1 MSETVQTAKP
11 GTTDGVSSGAADKE
25 EERQVKLIV
34 FEDGLIKLG
43 DTELPG
49 ILTEL
54 RIDGKVRFDEQ
65 KKDGASGK
73 KKTPKGFD
81 DSDVM
86 VSMLLL
92 TDSESQCYEKLEQVS
107 GLFRKIDKKANPQ
120 VYTVTNRHLLA
131 RGVRQVVF
139 SKLQSSENNGTD
151 EIQVTLGFVE
161 HNPPV
166 TKIEKAQAK
175 TPTPKELKEQAEK
188 KAKKG
193 PEADTLII
201 DAAGTQV

>member
-1 MSETVQTAKP
+1 MSEKVQT
-11 GTTDGVSSGAADKE
+11 TSGSATEDAAQKDEK
-25 EERQVKLIV
+25 QVKLIV

-54 RIDGKVRFDEQ
+54 RVDGEVRFDKQ

-73 KKTPKGFD
+73 KKTPKGFE

-92 TDSESQCYEKLEQVS
+92 TDSESQCYEKLEHIS
-107 GLFRKIDKKANPQ
+107 GLFRRIDQKANPQ
-120 VYTVTNRHLLA
+120 IYTVTNRHLLA

-139 SKLQSSENNGTD
+139 SKLQSAENNSDD
-151 EIQVTLGFVE
+151 EIRVTMGFVE

-175 TPTPKELKEQAEK
+175 TPTPKELKEQAAE
-188 KAKKG
+188 KAKKNA
-193 PEADTLII
+193 PEADSLII
-201 DAAGTQV
+201 DVAGKQA

>member
-1 MSETVQTAKP
+1 MSEKVQTRS
-11 GTTDGVSSGAADKE
+11 GFSTDGEAGKDEK
-25 EERQVKLIV
+25 QVKLIV
-34 FEDGLIKLG
+34 FEDGLIRLG

-54 RIDGKVRFDEQ
+54 RVDGKVRFDMQ
-65 KKDGASGK
+65 KKDGSSGK
-73 KKTPKGFD
+73 KKTPKGFE
-81 DSDVM
+81 DSDAM

-92 TDSESQCYEKLEQVS
+92 TDGESQCYEKLEQVS

-139 SKLQSSENNGTD
+139 SKLQSSENNATD
-151 EIQVTLGFVE
+151 EIRVTLGFVE

-175 TPTPKELKEQAEK
+175 TPTPKELAEQA
-188 KAKKG
+188 KAKKE
-193 PEADTLII
+193 PEVDTLII
-201 DAAGTQV
+201 DAAGA

>member
-1 MSETVQTAKP
+1 MSQTVQTASP
-11 GTTDGVSSGAADKE
+11 GAAGGTAATKE
-25 EERQVKLIV
+25 EKRVRLLV
-34 FEDGLIKLG
+34 FEDGLIRLG

-49 ILTEL
+49 VLTEL
-54 RIDGKVRFDEQ
+54 RVDGKVRFDQQ
-65 KKDGASGK
+65 KKDGSSGK
-73 KKTPKGFD
+73 KKTPKGFE

-86 VSMLLL
+86 VTMLLL

-120 VYTVTNRHLLA
+120 IYAVTNRHLLA

-139 SKLQSSENNGTD
+139 YKLQSSENNGSD
-151 EIQVTLGFVE
+151 EIRVTLGFVE

-175 TPTPKELKEQAEK
+175 TPTPKELAEQA
-188 KAKKG
+188 KAKKT
-193 PEADTLII
+193 PEVDTLII

>member
-1 MSETVQTAKP
+1 MSQTVQTASP
-11 GTTDGVSSGAADKE
+11 GAAGGAAATKE
-25 EERQVKLIV
+25 EKRVRLLV
-34 FEDGLIKLG
+34 FEDGLIRLG

-54 RIDGKVRFDEQ
+54 RVDGKVRFDQQ
-65 KKDGASGK
+65 KKDGSSGK
-73 KKTPKGFD
+73 KKTPKGFE

-86 VSMLLL
+86 VTMLLL

-107 GLFRKIDKKANPQ
+107 GLFRKIDGKANPQ
-120 VYTVTNRHLLA
+120 IYTVTNRHLLA

-139 SKLQSSENNGTD
+139 SKLQSSENNSTD
-151 EIQVTLGFVE
+151 EIRVTLGFIE

-175 TPTPKELKEQAEK
+175 TPTPKEVIEQA
-188 KAKKG
+188 KAKKT
-193 PEADTLII
+193 PEADSIII
-201 DAAGTQV
+201 DAAGTQA

>member
-1 MSETVQTAKP
+1 MSQTVQTASP
-11 GTTDGVSSGAADKE
+11 GAAGGTAGTKE
-25 EERQVKLIV
+25 EKRVRLLV
-34 FEDGLIKLG
+34 FEDGLIRLG

-54 RIDGKVRFDEQ
+54 RVDGKVRFDEQ
-65 KKDGASGK
+65 KKDGSSGK
-73 KKTPKGFD
+73 KKTPKGFE
-81 DSDVM
+81 DSDIM

-107 GLFRKIDKKANPQ
+107 GLFRKIDGKANPQ

-139 SKLQSSENNGTD
+139 SKLQSSENNGSD
-151 EIQVTLGFVE
+151 EIRVTLGFVE

-175 TPTPKELKEQAEK
+175 TPTPKELAEQA
-188 KAKKG
+188 KAKKT
-193 PEADTLII
+193 PEADSLII
-201 DAAGTQV
+201 DVAGKQA

>member
-1 MSETVQTAKP
+1 MSEKVQTR
-11 GTTDGVSSGAADKE
+11 SGAKTEDA
-25 EERQVKLIV
+25 ERKDEKRVKLIV

-54 RIDGKVRFDEQ
+54 RVDGKVRFDEQ

-73 KKTPKGFD
+73 KKTPKGFE

-86 VSMLLL
+86 VSMLLP

-120 VYTVTNRHLLA
+120 IYTVTEACGRS
-131 RGVRQVVF
+131 F
-139 SKLQSSENNGTD
+139 SRSS
-151 EIQVTLGFVE
+151 
-161 HNPPV
+161 NPR
-166 TKIEKAQAK
+166 K
-175 TPTPKELKEQAEK
+175 T
-188 KAKKG
+188 
-193 PEADTLII
+193 ISRMRFR
-201 DAAGTQV
+201 

>member
-1 MSETVQTAKP
+1 MSEKVRTKTDGSSQQGQTAVRATK
-11 GTTDGVSSGAADKE
+11 D
-25 EERQVKLIV
+25 ERRVRLLV
-34 FEDGLIKLG
+34 FEDGLIRLG

-54 RIDGKVRFDEQ
+54 RVDGKVRFDQQ
-65 KKDGASGK
+65 KKDGSSGK
-73 KKTPKGFD
+73 KKTPKGFE

-107 GLFRKIDKKANPQ
+107 GLFRKIDDKANPQ

-139 SKLQSSENNGTD
+139 SKLQSSENNGSD
-151 EIQVTLGFVE
+151 EIRVTLGFVE

-175 TPTPKELKEQAEK
+175 TPTPKELAERA
-188 KAKKG
+188 KAKKT
-193 PEADTLII
+193 PEADSILI
-201 DAAGTQV
+201 DAAGTQT

>member
-1 MSETVQTAKP
+1 MSEKVQT
-11 GTTDGVSSGAADKE
+11 TSGSATEDAAQKDEK
-25 EERQVKLIV
+25 QVKLIV

-54 RIDGKVRFDEQ
+54 RVDGKVRSDEQ

-81 DSDVM
+81 DADVM
-86 VSMLLL
+86 ASMLLL

-139 SKLQSSENNGTD
+139 SKLQSAESNGDD
-151 EIQVTLGFVE
+151 EIRVTLGFVE
-161 HNPPV
+161 HNPLT

-175 TPTPKELKEQAEK
+175 TPTPKELKEQAAE
-188 KAKKG
+188 KAKKNS
-193 PEADTLII
+193 PEADSLII
-201 DAAGTQV
+201 DVAGKQA

>member
-1 MSETVQTAKP
+1 MSQTVRTASP
-11 GTTDGVSSGAADKE
+11 GAARGTSGTRE
-25 EERQVKLIV
+25 EKRVRLLV
-34 FEDGLIKLG
+34 FEDGLIRLG

-54 RIDGKVRFDEQ
+54 RVDGKVRFDQQ
-65 KKDGASGK
+65 KKDGSSGK
-73 KKTPKGFD
+73 KKTPKGFE

-86 VSMLLL
+86 VTMLLL
-92 TDSESQCYEKLEQVS
+92 TDSESQCYEKLAQVS
-107 GLFRKIDKKANPQ
+107 GLFRKIDDKANPQ
-120 VYTVTNRHLLA
+120 VYTVTNRHLPA

-151 EIQVTLGFVE
+151 EIRVTLGFVE

-175 TPTPKELKEQAEK
+175 TPTPKELAEQA
-188 KAKKG
+188 KAKKT
-193 PEADTLII
+193 PEVDSIII
-201 DAAGTQV
+201 DAAGTQA

>member
-1 MSETVQTAKP
+1 MSEKVRTNS
-11 GTTDGVSSGAADKE
+11 GSTTEDAARKDEK
-25 EERQVKLIV
+25 QVKLLV
-34 FEDGLIKLG
+34 FEDGLIRLG

-54 RIDGKVRFDEQ
+54 RVDGKVRFDTQ
-65 KKDGASGK
+65 KKDGSSGK
-73 KKTPKGFD
+73 KKTPKGFE

-107 GLFRKIDKKANPQ
+107 GLFRKIDSKANPQ

-131 RGVRQVVF
+131 RGVRQGGF
-139 SKLQSSENNGTD
+139 SKFQSAENNSTD
-151 EIQVTLGFVE
+151 EIRVTLGFVE

-175 TPTPKELKEQAEK
+175 TPTPKELAEQAAAK
-188 KAKKG
+188 KAT

>member
-1 MSETVQTAKP
+1 MSQMVRTASP
-11 GTTDGVSSGAADKE
+11 GAARGTSGTRGEK
-25 EERQVKLIV
+25 RVRLLV
-34 FEDGLIKLG
+34 FEDGLIRLG

-54 RIDGKVRFDEQ
+54 RVDGKVRFDEQ
-65 KKDGASGK
+65 KKDGSSGK
-73 KKTPKGFD
+73 KKTPKGFE

-86 VSMLLL
+86 VTMLLL

-107 GLFRKIDKKANPQ
+107 GLFRKIDDKANPQ

-139 SKLQSSENNGTD
+139 SKLQSSENNGSD
-151 EIQVTLGFVE
+151 EIRVTLGFVE

-175 TPTPKELKEQAEK
+175 TPTPKELAEQA
-188 KAKKG
+188 KAKKT
-193 PEADTLII
+193 PETDSIII
-201 DAAGTQV
+201 DAAGTQA

>member
-1 MSETVQTAKP
+1 M
-11 GTTDGVSSGAADKE
+11 
-25 EERQVKLIV
+25 
-34 FEDGLIKLG
+34 IKLG

-54 RIDGKVRFDEQ
+54 RVDGKVRFDTQ
-65 KKDGASGK
+65 KKDGSSGK
-73 KKTPKGFD
+73 KKTPKGFE

-86 VSMLLL
+86 ASMLLL

-120 VYTVTNRHLLA
+120 IYTVTNRHLLV

-139 SKLQSSENNGTD
+139 SKLQSSENNQSD

-175 TPTPKELKEQAEK
+175 TPTPKELAEQA
-188 KAKKG
+188 KAKKT

-201 DAAGTQV
+201 DAAGKQV

>member
-1 MSETVQTAKP
+1 MSQTVQTASP
-11 GTTDGVSSGAADKE
+11 DAARGTAGTRGKKGV
-25 EERQVKLIV
+25 RLLV
-34 FEDGLIKLG
+34 FEDGLIRLG

-49 ILTEL
+49 ILTVL
-54 RIDGKVRFDEQ
+54 RVDGMLRFYQQ
-65 KKDGASGK
+65 KKDGSSGK
-73 KKTPKGFD
+73 KKTPKGFE

-86 VSMLLL
+86 VTMLLL

-107 GLFRKIDKKANPQ
+107 GLFRKIDDKANPQ

-139 SKLQSSENNGTD
+139 SKLQSSENNGSD
-151 EIQVTLGFVE
+151 EIRVTLGFVE

-175 TPTPKELKEQAEK
+175 TPTPKELAEQA
-188 KAKKG
+188 KAKKT
-193 PEADTLII
+193 PEADSIII
-201 DAAGTQV
+201 DAAGTQA